1 MSALTDQIDN
11 QNFLSPVGFK
21 FQIKKTPKTNYFVQA
36 VNIPSV
42 VVGEAAMPTPF
53 VNIPVPGDHL
63 TFGNLS
69 VQFKVDEDMVNYLE
83 LYNWIRGI
91 GFPES
96 FQERKDAE
104 AENLAQRGV
113 SGELYSD
120 GVLMVLTSNM
130 NSNVEINF
138 KDMYPVSLS
147 DVQFDVQQAD
157 IDYVTAT
164 VDFRFRQFDI
174 TKL

>member
-42 VVGEAAMPTPF
+42 AVGEGIVPTPF
-53 VNIPVPGDHL
+53 IAIPLPGDHI

-69 VQFKVDEDMVNYLE
+69 VQFKVDEDMVNYRE
-83 LYNWIRGI
+83 LYDWIRGI

-96 FQERKDAE
+96 FQERKDAV
-104 AENLAQRGV
+104 ADNAALTGLQ
-113 SGELYSD
+113 GELYSD
-120 GVLMVLTSNM
+120 AVLMILSSNM

-138 KDMYPVSLS
+138 KDLYPVSLS

-174 TKL
+174 TKI

>member
-1 MSALTDQIDN
+1 MAALTDQIDN

-36 VNIPSV
+36 VNIPTV
-42 VVGEAAMPTPF
+42 TVGESFIPTPF
-53 VNIPVPGDHL
+53 VPIPLPGSQI

-69 VQFKVDEDMVNYLE
+69 VQFKVDEDMVNYIE

-96 FQERKDAE
+96 FEERKQAQL
-104 AENLAQRGV
+104 ENSEQRGIP
-113 SGELYSD
+113 GELYSD
-120 GVLMVLTSNM
+120 AVLMVLTSNM

-164 VDFRFRQFDI
+164 VDFRFRQFDVK
-174 TKL
+174 KL